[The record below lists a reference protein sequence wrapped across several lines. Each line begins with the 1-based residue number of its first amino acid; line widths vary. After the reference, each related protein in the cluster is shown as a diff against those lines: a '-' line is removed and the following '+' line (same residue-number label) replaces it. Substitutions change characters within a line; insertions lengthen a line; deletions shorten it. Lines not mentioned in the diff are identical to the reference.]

1 MNHLIALISLVS
13 SLVFTNVALAHEGHE
28 HAKQL
33 DQATAVETAGV
44 KMQELISEGEVSAKW
59 AAQAPANAQLA
70 RINGMQNWVVTYI
83 DASANER
90 LEMVFSMT
98 GDYVSVAVMPVSNTA
113 AN

>member
-1 MNHLIALISLVS
+1 MKHFIAFISIVS
-13 SLVFTNVALAHEGHE
+13 SLVFATPVLAHEGHE

-33 DQATAVETAGV
+33 DRATAVETAEV

-59 AAQAPANAQLA
+59 AAQAPEKAQMA
-70 RINGMQNWVVTYI
+70 RINGMQNWIVTYI
-83 DASANER
+83 DESASER

-98 GDYVSVAVMPVSNTA
+98 GDYVSVAVMTVSNTA